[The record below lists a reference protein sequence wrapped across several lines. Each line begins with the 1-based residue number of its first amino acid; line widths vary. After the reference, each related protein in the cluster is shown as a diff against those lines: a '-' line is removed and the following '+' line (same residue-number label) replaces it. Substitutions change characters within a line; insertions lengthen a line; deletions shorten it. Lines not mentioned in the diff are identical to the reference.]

1 MLNFNKKSRKGFT
14 LVELLVVIAIIGI
27 LAAIAVPRF
36 TTSNAVARGAK
47 LTADLRTLDSAI
59 SMVQAQTG
67 AVPADGAVSANAA
80 VIANLA
86 ATPTPPAGQ
95 SIVNSRSY
103 TVATDAVYNI
113 ASGRATVA
121 VTAGTITT
129 GGITAGAANTAA
141 NVNTMVG
148 N

>member
-1 MLNFNKKSRKGFT
+1 MKISKKNRKGFT

-27 LAAIAVPRF
+27 LAAIAIPRF
-36 TTSNAVARGAK
+36 TNANAVARGAK

-67 AVPADGAVSANAA
+67 AVPADGPVSDNAA
-80 VIANLA
+80 VVANLA

-95 SIVNSRSY
+95 SIINNLSY
-103 TVATDAVYNI
+103 GVAGVYNI

-121 VTAGTITT
+121 VTKGTITT
-129 GGITAGAANTAA
+129 GGVTAGAANDAA
-141 NVNTMVG
+141 NVNTLVG